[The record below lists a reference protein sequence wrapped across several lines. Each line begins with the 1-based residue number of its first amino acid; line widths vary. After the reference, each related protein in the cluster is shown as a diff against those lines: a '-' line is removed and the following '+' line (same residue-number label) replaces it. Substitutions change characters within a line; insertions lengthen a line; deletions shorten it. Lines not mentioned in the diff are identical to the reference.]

1 MAIDPKTVGKGTKLN
16 FKVEEQKHNDDAH
29 LPLLDLEVGVLTK
42 RE

>member
-1 MAIDPKTVGKGTKLN
+1 MEIDPKTVGKRTKLN

-29 LPLLDLEVGVLTK
+29 LRLLGLEVEVPTK